1 MIFRP
6 KPCCPAF
13 LSPCPSPSGP
23 CAPWQEQGW
32 PRKLSPAVTVTK
44 QRGDGY
50 RKPLMAHTVA
60 VGPCHAA
67 QEMVKQDGPEPGQ
80 PQAGEGPPLMT
91 LLRKQPPS
99 PCPVGKSVSNPNLN
113 EEVALPARVEQSQ
126 AHPHSAGRETEA
138 DRRGKQPLGRP
149 EQPASRT
156 PPGPAERDHP

>member
-67 QEMVKQDGPEPGQ
+67 QEMVKQDGLEPGQ

-91 LLRKQPPS
+91 LLGSGLLPPALWGNPFPILTSMRK
-99 PCPVGKSVSNPNLN
+99 LHF
-113 EEVALPARVEQSQ
+113 LPEWSRV
-126 AHPHSAGRETEA
+126 
-138 DRRGKQPLGRP
+138 
-149 EQPASRT
+149 
-156 PPGPAERDHP
+156 